1 MNKAEE
7 FKQIANEYNKNK
19 LVQEAVQRI
28 YSSIL
33 KEIKKEAEKGCYSY
47 SVPYQFTILKEFSY
61 VKKILEKDGFDISY
75 EYDFKNGCEYWE
87 ISWR

>member
-7 FKQIANEYNKNK
+7 FKRIADEHNKNK
-19 LVQEAVQRI
+19 HLQEVVQRI

-33 KEIKKEAEKGCYSY
+33 KEAKKEAEKGYYSY
-47 SVPYQFTILKEFSY
+47 SVPYQFTIQKEFSY
-61 VKKILEKDGFDISY
+61 VEKFLEKDGFDISY
-75 EYDFKNGCEYWE
+75 EYDFEDGYEYWE

>member
-19 LVQEAVQRI
+19 CLQEAVQRT

-33 KEIKKEAEKGCYSY
+33 KEIKKEAEKGYYSY
-47 SVPYQFTILKEFSY
+47 SVPYQFTIQKEFSY
-61 VKKILEKDGFDISY
+61 VEKILEKDGFDISY
-75 EYDFKNGCEYWE
+75 EYDFEEGYEYWE